1 MHNKSLA
8 EAIAAVDRASTT
20 QALIQATQKLIQLND
35 IHAAPKLMEI
45 IGFNNPAPA
54 AMAVTGIT
62 QLGPEVTTT
71 IIRHLDAKN
80 YGARAWAVRALAVLG
95 DARGLNVLEHALAS
109 DIGPSVRRA
118 AAIGLGDLKLSGD
131 PDLAEQQQACC
142 LNGLIQAAADG
153 EWVVRYAVSAALEH
167 RLQHANTEHD
177 LFDLGRRTLERL
189 SGDTEDVMV
198 VRRRALL
205 ALLRLSPP

>member
-54 AMAVTGIT
+54 AIAVTGLT

-167 RLQHANTEHD
+167 RLQHANTGHD
-177 LFDLGRRTLERL
+177 LLDLGHRTLELL